1 MSRGEDKGKNK
12 AIIEAIEGFSVVL
25 AKAPGKFLF
34 GTDEPTMLDCI
45 YAPFLETVYL
55 WQAPSVMA
63 NVLEDCEFSSK
74 GKLIISYVE
83 MWRSHKLIKPWRMS

>member
-1 MSRGEDKGKNK
+1 M
-12 AIIEAIEGFSVVL
+12 L

-45 YAPFLETVYL
+45 YAPFLEAVYL
-55 WQAPSVMA
+55 WQAPNVMA